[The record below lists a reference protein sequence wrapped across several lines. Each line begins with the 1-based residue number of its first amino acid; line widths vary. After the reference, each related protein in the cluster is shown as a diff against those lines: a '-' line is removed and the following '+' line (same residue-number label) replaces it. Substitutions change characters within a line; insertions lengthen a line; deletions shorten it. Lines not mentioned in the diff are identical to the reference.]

1 MFYEPSFPSFLSS
14 LFFLPFSQPITTER
28 NQSQSETTV
37 KMESSYVI
45 FSPFIFICIVFSVRF
60 NSSLQKWVS
69 KSLENSTGVKRP
81 HRYRPGRPSRDPQVP
96 FFSIASS
103 EKSSRTSRPTCISRA
118 QPYWP
123 LKRPTRLIC
132 TMLCQRTSNWPA
144 VSVKALKSDLS
155 EPKRFFS
162 GPLIVNKKIYSLTKN
177 IWILLLHFF
186 FLSHEK
192 YLFTLLG

>member
-1 MFYEPSFPSFLSS
+1 MFYEPSFPS
-14 LFFLPFSQPITTER
+14 LFCLPFSQPIMTER

-37 KMESSYVI
+37 TRESSYVI
-45 FSPFIFICIVFSVRF
+45 FPPFIFICLVFSVRF
-60 NSSLQKWVS
+60 NSFLQKWVS

-103 EKSSRTSRPTCISRA
+103 KKSSRTSRPTCISRA
-118 QPYWP
+118 RPCWP
-123 LKRPTRLIC
+123 LKRPTRLYLYH

-144 VSVKALKSDLS
+144 VSVHALKFDLT
-155 EPKRFFS
+155 ETVLFRATNIKREDTRWPKTFES
-162 GPLIVNKKIYSLTKN
+162 TS
-177 IWILLLHFF
+177 FF

-192 YLFTLLG
+192 